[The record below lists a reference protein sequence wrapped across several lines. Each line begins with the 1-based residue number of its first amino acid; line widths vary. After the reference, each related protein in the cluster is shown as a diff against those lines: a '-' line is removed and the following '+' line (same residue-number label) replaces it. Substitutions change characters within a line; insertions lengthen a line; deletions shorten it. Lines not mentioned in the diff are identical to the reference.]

1 MEDFYDELCRVEAK
15 MQDEVTS
22 YSPSRVRFFRI
33 VSKIPASQINTSLA
47 LKVLSI
53 ARQVELDSMHPD
65 EANLEAL
72 DAWMA
77 ALLQANKGGL
87 ERLMFVDL
95 EPEEPLASDLKN
107 LKASDAAYIRTLHAN
122 RMKWTILFTLLCITV
137 FAVVVMILDRPFKS
151 ALIWTIVFMTI
162 GLWIILYPGRL
173 RLHERYLRRMRHQA
187 KNDIDQF
194 LNRIPLR
201 RITYR
206 PGSLFDFLLLQMQRP
221 GKRKRIKEKEQA
233 KALAKQKAREE
244 HARDVMSR
252 QHGDGQDALRMD
264 DFARLRTGSLEVGHK
279 ASKRTPEK
287 DSQPL
292 GDDEIL
298 ESAAALLASAQSTA
312 PAKPTVIR
320 SLENMHLD
328 DIVMDD
334 DLFSDAGYNSNEP
347 APLMQTAAVAQTANG
362 SSRNTGDSA
371 EESST
376 PMVSQS
382 AMQSSKTARR
392 PSHRKAAPGRKTD
405 TK

>member
-65 EANLEAL
+65 QANLEAL

-95 EPEEPLASDLKN
+95 EPKEPLAPDLKN

-122 RMKWTILFTLLCITV
+122 RMKWSILFTLLCIAV
-137 FAVVVMILDRPFKS
+137 FAAVVMIAGRPFKS
-151 ALIWTIVFMTI
+151 ALIWTIVFLTI

-194 LNRIPLR
+194 LHRIPLR

-206 PGSLFDFLLLQMQRP
+206 PGSLFDFLQLQLQRP
-221 GKRKRIKEKEQA
+221 GKRKKVKEKEQA
-233 KALAKQKAREE
+233 KAQAKQKAREE

-252 QHGDGQDALRMD
+252 QHGNGQDALHMD
-264 DFARLRTGSLEVGHK
+264 DFARLRTGRLAAGQS
-279 ASKRTPEK
+279 ASKRLPKKE
-287 DSQPL
+287 SQPL
-292 GDDEIL
+292 GEEEIL
-298 ESAAALLASAQSTA
+298 ESAAALLASAQSKA
-312 PAKPTVIR
+312 PAKPAVIR

-334 DLFSDAGYNSNEP
+334 DTLSNAAFNSEASVPAMHADAVTESAH
-347 APLMQTAAVAQTANG
+347 AP
-362 SSRNTGDSA
+362 SSRGATA
-371 EESST
+371 EESNM
-376 PMVSQS
+376 PAIPQS
-382 AMQSSKTARR
+382 ALQPAQTPQRAPR
-392 PSHRKAAPGRKTD
+392 RKAAPGRKTD
-405 TK
+405 SK